1 MTSNEHQWP
10 RTLFFLGRWM
20 PNEGEPG
27 DTRLYWR
34 DKDGCVY
41 DNFNNIDDAG
51 TYYPHEGYFEGIVDL
66 HLHGEYLTLKDKLDR
81 RTEEVRALQKAGQ
94 RRNQKIEQLKA
105 ELSRNKE
112 YQHRAYKRGYQKGEA
127 DARAPRVKAL
137 IKEWTTTPRKISDSR
152 IYKTPSGYWQ
162 VDAWDAHGNILCEV
176 FLAYEKAVDWEAEV
190 MRYVRE
196 GKSFY

>member
-1 MTSNEHQWP
+1 MTNENVYESLAISTAEAEHDITILKNYVARYANAP
-10 RTLFFLGRWM
+10 D
-20 PNEGEPG
+20 N
-27 DTRLYWR
+27 DTATVQDKIRVLESLAGGVTFDAEQIRLDIAR
-34 DKDGCVY
+34 
-41 DNFNNIDDAG
+41 
-51 TYYPHEGYFEGIVDL
+51 L
-66 HLHGEYLTLKDKLDR
+66 
-81 RTEEVRALQKAGQ
+81 VRALQKAGQ

-105 ELSRNKE
+105 ELTRNKE